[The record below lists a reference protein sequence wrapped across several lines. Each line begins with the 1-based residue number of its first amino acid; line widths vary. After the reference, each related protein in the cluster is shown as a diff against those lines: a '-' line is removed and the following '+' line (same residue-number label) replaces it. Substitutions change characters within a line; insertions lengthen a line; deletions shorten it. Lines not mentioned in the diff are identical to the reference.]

1 MKRIDEMT
9 DCKAYIV
16 LNKKG
21 EHVATVNYRYGSGG
35 GGVQCDVF
43 CRGQLVHQKKAGG
56 YGYDKATAALSD
68 AIIDGYRMADH
79 CGHAEEAG
87 EKARTRLIAAYKRNP
102 AAHDDSGWSAR
113 AQRIGCQWANGMESL
128 YFCSGL
134 DRLRALGYRV
144 IGAL

>member
-9 DCKAYIV
+9 DCRAYVV

-35 GGVQCDVF
+35 GVQCDVF
-43 CRGQLVHQKKAGG
+43 CQGRLTHQKKAGG
-56 YGYDKATAALSD
+56 YGYDKATAALSG

-79 CGHAEEAG
+79 CGHAEDAG

-102 AAHDDSGWSAR
+102 EAYDYSGWSAR
-113 AQRIGCQWANGMESL
+113 AKRIGCHWANGMSSL

-134 DRLRALGYRV
+134 NRLAALGYSV
-144 IGAL
+144 IQAL